1 MRSLLRKSKPL
12 TDPIVW
18 VDCEMT
24 GLDVNNDHIIEICCI
39 ITDGDLNVVDENA
52 YESTVYYLKDRLAQM
67 DEWCTTTHT
76 ASGLIDKILENEDR
90 SLEVVKNE
98 LLGYIKKYVTAPRK
112 AVLAGNSIHMD
123 RYFMMKEMPEVIDW
137 LHYRNIDVSTIME
150 FGSRHNPEL
159 MKLCPKKKQAHTAK
173 DDILESI
180 DQLKW
185 YRKYYFKSGDDTAE
199 LVKAMKK
206 GDI

>member
-1 MRSLLRKSKPL
+1 
-12 TDPIVW
+12 
-18 VDCEMT
+18 MT

-52 YESTVYYLKDRLAQM
+52 FESTVYYSKDRLGQM

-76 ASGLIDKILENEDR
+76 NSGLINRILQNENRTLD
-90 SLEVVKNE
+90 VVGNE
-98 LLGYIKKYVTAPRK
+98 LLEYIQKYVKAPRQ

-123 RYFMMKEMPEVIDW
+123 RYFMMREMPEVINW

-150 FGSRHNPEL
+150 FGSRHNPRL
-159 MKLCPKKKQAHTAK
+159 MEVCPKKKLAHTAK
-173 DDILESI
+173 EDILESI

-185 YRKYYFKSGDDTAE
+185 YRANYFKSKEETADF
-199 LVKAMKK
+199 VRAKKAE
-206 GDI
+206 